1 MKQRAVV
8 YTRVSSNKEEQKSS
22 LITQEEFYT
31 DYCERKGFDLVRLYA
46 DEGLTG
52 TNVRREAFRKMLYDA
67 GLDYKRND
75 NGYDTFD
82 KSKRTSLF
90 DILITKDVSRFARSS
105 VHGMM
110 IIKLL
115 KDKGVDVIFENSGM
129 STRDESWQMNIGIL
143 FNIAENESANMSKRI
158 KFAKRHN
165 VTKGKYSPAR
175 TPYGYIRNE
184 KNEIVIDSE
193 SAEIVKYI
201 YKRYIEVGSN
211 IITNEL
217 NEKGIVTKTG
227 SRFSPDKISRIVS
240 NSIYY
245 GTATV
250 NKTNKRNV
258 TDTQREKNEETEF
271 ITIPN
276 VVEPIISEEQW
287 REANKVR
294 ISRINKRSK
303 RGRKPAKNDVFFGKL
318 ICSNCGS
325 RFVRHTGENEKITY
339 ICQSRRKGGDCK
351 VRSIAITVLNRY
363 MREINPAYMTS
374 TMGDSIYYNQL
385 MKNLEKQKV
394 ELNETQKAIQN
405 QIEKLNEEIEGI
417 IDQYVTLDKMD
428 KFRQR
433 LIDRSNSKENEIVEL
448 ERKLSDINIGSIER
462 IQQKVMEKKEMIETI
477 FSNQNFTPD
486 EKLSLLK
493 KVEVSDYELKFHFS
507 LPSYEEEVA
516 EFNELFSMSAIQS
529 DIPHNPFS
537 TETVRRDHKAARE
550 HWEALDEEAR
560 ENEETYLN
568 Q

>member
-1 MKQRAVV
+1 MGQKAVV

-31 DYCERKGFDLVRLYA
+31 EYCERKGFELIKLYA

-52 TNVRREAFRKMLYDA
+52 TNVRRESFREMLYDA
-67 GLDYKRND
+67 GLDYTRND

-82 KSKRTSLF
+82 KSKRVPKF

-110 IIKLL
+110 VIKLL

-129 STRDESWQMNIGIL
+129 STRDENWQMNIGIL

-165 VTKGKYSPAR
+165 VTKGKYAPAR

-184 KNEIVIDSE
+184 QNEIVIDPE

-201 YKRYIEVGSN
+201 YKRYMQVGSS

-217 NEKGIVTKTG
+217 NEKGITTKTG
-227 SRFSPDKISRIVS
+227 SRFSPDKVTRIIS
-240 NSIYY
+240 NTIYY

-258 TDTQREKNEETEF
+258 TDTQREKNIESEF

-276 VVEPIISEEQW
+276 VVEPIISEEEW
-287 REANKVR
+287 KEANKVR

-339 ICQSRRKGGDCK
+339 ICQSRRKGGDCQ
-351 VRSIAITVLNRY
+351 VRSIAITVLNRF

-374 TMGDSIYYNQL
+374 TMGDTIYYNKL

-394 ELNETQKAIQN
+394 ELSETQKVVKN

-417 IDQYVTLDKMD
+417 IDQYMILDNKD
-428 KFRQR
+428 KFKQR
-433 LIDRSNSKENEIVEL
+433 LIDRSNSKEKEIEGL
-448 ERKLSDINIGSIER
+448 ERKLSEINIASIER
-462 IQQKVMEKKEMIETI
+462 IQQNVMDKKEMIETI
-477 FSNQNFTPD
+477 FSNKNFTPD

-493 KVEVSDYELKFHFS
+493 KVEVSDYELVFHFS

-516 EFNELFSMSAIQS
+516 EFNELFLMNTIAS
-529 DIPHNPFS
+529 DVPHNPFS
-537 TETVRRDHKAARE
+537 TETVRRNHKAARE
-550 HWEALDEEAR
+550 HWQVIDDEAR
-560 ENEETYLN
+560 ENEEA
-568 Q
+568 QIR